1 VTNFLVYIAVINIAC
16 WAIRIACY
24 FWKSRN
30 WKPTPFLL
38 PVRPPW

>member
-1 VTNFLVYIAVINIAC
+1 MTHFLAWIGAINIAC
-16 WAIRIACY
+16 WTIQALCWW
-24 FWKSRN
+24 WKSRN